1 MGGLDFIYYTFM
13 LLIYL
18 LICLYYYSARKER
31 RDSVFSESRVL
42 IYGGMGYILMLFYNG
57 ARQYGNHLFY
67 VFCLITLAM
76 TLVIMTKNLKN
87 QIVIPGRFYLG
98 VLFFGILWVIISIQS
113 GYSYENTVLPI
124 ILLQSMLFFLMGLI
138 YLLYEEFEI
147 SMRNLSGILFIL
159 MTIVKLSYL
168 FNFNVD
174 IAHQINTIFK
184 LDFSMYLLIC
194 FVLVVFEYNQ
204 ACLLNNKS
212 SRRLVENIQHL
223 PIGIIELNPRGDIL
237 SMNDPV
243 KERFAQAGIMDET
256 SKVVNLHQIT
266 RIPFEKN
273 WSEIVE
279 VLSTGKV
286 FTVEADIF
294 IDESNQKLEFIF
306 VPNQEHIEG
315 ESILSTITAFIVG
328 RDRYLSL
335 VSQAESIQNEPLSIP
350 NKYKLMELFDRGVNV
365 YHMTRFGMFL
375 IKIVNYNSL
384 TTIVNAHE
392 TITIDR
398 MLVDKLSKL
407 SFVYCVGKVSEDT
420 FEVLTVNTVVDGE
433 IHQYIQYIKDIL
445 SHQNFYD
452 NDMNVYSLDYR
463 IGIAMAP
470 EDGFTQR
477 DLLKNATLAIAKA
490 TSEDKGYVQFYNE
503 HIRDEV
509 VNKLQLETKLRDGIF
524 AKELYLEFQPQ
535 FRQEDHSIR
544 GFEALVRWQL
554 QDGTLLMPS
563 EFVHLA
569 EEVGIIDELG
579 EWVLNTSIEEAIKW
593 NRNYYK
599 NWILSV
605 NVSVLQLEEEGFA
618 AQVISVL
625 ERTGYPAELLELEV
639 TETKML
645 RSSDRVF
652 LELSRLHDKGV
663 KIAIDDFGTG
673 YSSLDYLRLLP
684 FDLLK
689 IDKGF
694 IERMHENDMDHKI
707 LENIIDLVERID
719 MECIAE
725 GVETKEQLEFLQG
738 TSCQYIQGYIYSK
751 PMSAEAVLDLINE
764 SEELG

>member
-1 MGGLDFIYYTFM
+1 MGGLNFIYYTFM
-13 LLIYL
+13 LLIYF

-31 RDSVFSESRVL
+31 SESVFSESRVL
-42 IYGGMGYILMLFYNG
+42 IYGGMGYMLMLFYNG
-57 ARQYGNHLFY
+57 SGDLGNFLFY
-67 VFCLITLAM
+67 IFSLITLAVTM
-76 TLVIMTKNLKN
+76 IIMTKNLRD
-87 QIVIPGRFYLG
+87 QIVIPSRLYLS
-98 VLFFGILWVIISIQS
+98 VIFFSFLWIVVSLQS
-113 GYSYENTVLPI
+113 GYSYKDTILPI
-124 ILLQSMLFFLMGLI
+124 ILIQAMMFFLMGLL

-147 SMRNLSGILFIL
+147 SMRNMSGILFVL

-168 FNFNVD
+168 FDFHV
-174 IAHQINTIFK
+174 ALPVQINTIFK
-184 LDFSMYLLIC
+184 LDLSIYLLIC
-194 FVLVVFEYNQ
+194 YVLVVFEYNQ
-204 ACLLNNKS
+204 SYLMNNKS
-212 SRRLVENIQHL
+212 SRRLVENIQKL
-223 PIGIIELNPRGDIL
+223 PIGIIELNPKGDIL
-237 SMNDPV
+237 LMNKTV
-243 KERFAQAGIMDET
+243 EEKFLETGIIEERG
-256 SKVVNLHQIT
+256 KVVNLHQIT
-266 RIPFEKN
+266 RIPFEQN
-273 WSEIVE
+273 WSEIIE
-279 VLSTGKV
+279 VLVTGKA
-286 FTVEADIF
+286 FSVEADIF

-306 VPNQEHIEG
+306 VPNQEHNEC
-315 ESILSTITAFIVG
+315 ESILATITAFIVV

-335 VSQAESIQNEPLSIP
+335 VSQTEFVQSEALSIP
-350 NKYKLMELFDRGVNV
+350 NKYKLMELFDKGINV
-365 YHMTRFGMFL
+365 YHMTRFGMIL

-398 MLVDKLSKL
+398 LLVDKLSKL
-407 SFVYCVGKVSEDT
+407 NFVYCVGKVSEDT
-420 FEVLTVNTVVDGE
+420 FEVLTVNTVIDGE
-433 IHQYIQYIKDIL
+433 VHQYIQYIKDIL
-445 SHQNFYD
+445 SHQSFYD
-452 NDMNVYSLDYR
+452 NDMNVYGLDYR

-477 DLLKNATLAIAKA
+477 ELHKNATLAIARA
-490 TSEDKGYVQFYNE
+490 SSEDKGYVQFYNE

-509 VNKLQLETKLRDGIF
+509 VTKLQLETKLRDGIL

-535 FRQEDHSIR
+535 FRQEDHTIR
-544 GFEALVRWQL
+544 GFEALVRWRL

-579 EWVLNTSIEEAIKW
+579 EWVLKTSVEEALKW
-593 NRNYYK
+593 NRK
-599 NWILSV
+599 FHKSWTLSV

-618 AQVISVL
+618 DQVISVL
-625 ERTGYPAELLELEV
+625 DRTGYPAELLELEV
-639 TETKML
+639 TETKMI
-645 RSSDRVF
+645 RTSDRVF
-652 LELSRLHDKGV
+652 LELNRLHEKGV

-684 FDLLK
+684 FDILK

-694 IERMHENDMDHKI
+694 IERMHQNVMDHKI
-707 LENIIDLVERID
+707 LENIIDLVERMD